1 MFDKITLQGNHVRL
15 EPLSFEHQSGLCDA
29 IKDGSL
35 NELFFTLMPHPDKV
49 GAFIQSAL
57 NMFDQGKGLAFVNK
71 PVFS

>member
-1 MFDKITLQGNHVRL
+1 MFDKITLQGNYIRL
-15 EPLSFEHQSGLCDA
+15 EPLSFEHQQDLCDA